1 MKKIIKYLLN
11 NIIIKYSLCYLLS
24 AVLIFS
30 LNCISNSSHW
40 YSIVCSIIATLISL
54 PLIFIIYDLYNE
66 LLSLKTR
73 RQIDNWINKDLCN
86 IFISFIYFT
95 KGFYTEISK
104 DTIIDPNEIDTTL
117 KLSQEEIFD
126 KVSSA
131 HIPGFFLFAEFE
143 AFDKQIID
151 ILDSPLIS
159 KYISKTKLATLLD
172 FCNKYSEFK
181 EKFSF
186 VSKENII
193 VFEKYENLVL
203 EKSAIFDA
211 NRSDTYDIKYK
222 IDEQSFI
229 PFYVA
234 KYNSFDE
241 NAFLQSYKLSGN
253 FAKEISKLIY
263 SLYKLVNEWLDISN
277 ITTLEAENAIVVQG
291 RLFLDSNFSVNE
303 HMDSSMNL
311 VLK

>member
-1 MKKIIKYLLN
+1 MKKVTKYILN

-24 AVLIFS
+24 AILIFF
-30 LNCISNSSHW
+30 LNYMDNNSHW
-40 YSIVCSIIATLISL
+40 YSIICSIIATLISL

-66 LLSLKTR
+66 VLSLKTR
-73 RQIDNWINKDLCN
+73 QQIDNWINKDLCK

-117 KLSQEEIFD
+117 NLSQDEIFD
-126 KVSSA
+126 KVSSV

-143 AFDKQIID
+143 SFDQEIID

-159 KYISKTKLATLLD
+159 KFIGKTKLATLLD
-172 FCNKYSEFK
+172 FCNKYKEFK

-193 VFEKYENLVL
+193 VFGKYENYVL
-203 EKSAIFDA
+203 EKSALFDT
-211 NRSDTYDIKYK
+211 NRSDTYDVKYK
-222 IDEQSFI
+222 IDDQSFI

-234 KYNSFDE
+234 RYNCFDE
-241 NAFLQSYKLSGN
+241 NAFLHSYKLSGN
-253 FAKEISKLIY
+253 FAKEISTSIY
-263 SLYKLVNEWLDISN
+263 SLYKLINEWLDISN

-291 RLFLDSNFSVNE
+291 RLFLESNFAVNE
-303 HMDSSMNL
+303 HMTSGMNL

>member
-1 MKKIIKYLLN
+1 MKKVIKYILN

-24 AVLIFS
+24 MILIFS
-30 LNCISNSSHW
+30 LNYIETTSHW
-40 YSIVCSIIATLISL
+40 YSIICSIIATLISL

-73 RQIDNWINKDLCN
+73 QQIDNWINKDLCN
-86 IFISFIYFT
+86 IFILFIFFT

-104 DTIIDPNEIDTTL
+104 DTIIDPNEIETTL

-126 KVSSA
+126 KISSA

-143 AFDKQIID
+143 AFDKQIIN

-172 FCNKYSEFK
+172 FCNKYNEFK
-181 EKFSF
+181 EKFTF
-186 VSKENII
+186 VSKEHII
-193 VFEKYENLVL
+193 VFEKYENLVF
-203 EKSAIFDA
+203 EKSAMFDT
-211 NRSDTYDIKYK
+211 NRNDTYDTKYK
-222 IDEQSFI
+222 IDEQTFI

-234 KYNSFDE
+234 KYSSINE
-241 NAFLQSYKLSGN
+241 NAFLQSYKFSGN
-253 FAKEISKLIY
+253 FAKEISTLIH

-277 ITTLEAENAIVVQG
+277 ISTLEAENAFVVQG
-291 RLFLDSNFSVNE
+291 RLFLESNFSTNE
-303 HMDSSMNL
+303 HMDSGMNL